1 MFKRKSLV
9 SVLCSATM
17 AGAGL
22 LAVPGPAQA
31 VSFPGT
37 GQLKNVATGR
47 CLESDA
53 TDRVYLRVCDAG
65 AQQRW
70 SVSGSTS
77 GYYLKNQ
84 VTGRCLDS
92 DTLGEVVTYSCTTA
106 ARGRWIV
113 SSSSAHVLS
122 YALSGHCLEGEA
134 TGRVHTRTCNSGTHQ
149 RWL

>member
-31 VSFPGT
+31 AVPGT
-37 GQLKNVATGR
+37 EQFMNVATGR

-53 TDRVYLRVCDAG
+53 TDRVYTRVCDAG

-70 SVSGSTS
+70 TVSGSTS

-113 SSSSAHVLS
+113 SSSSAYVLR
-122 YALSGHCLEGEA
+122 YALSGHCLEGDA
-134 TGRVHTRTCNSGTHQ
+134 TGQVHTRTCDAGTHQ
-149 RWL
+149 RWA